1 MTFRNPSLAT
11 LAVASMLFTA
21 AALAQDTPAPTTD
34 NAATTSASATYQ
46 TPQGT
51 LVVNS
56 VPAAAPTVAP
66 APDFKQ
72 LSGNSKWITPEQ
84 ASAYPPLA
92 NDFIHA
98 DSNKDGKISQSEYM
112 HWTKQL

>member
-1 MTFRNPSLAT
+1 MTFRNLPLMSLAM
-11 LAVASMLFTA
+11 AGVLFTGA
-21 AALAQDTPAPTTD
+21 AAAQATPPASSASAPTT
-34 NAATTSASATYQ
+34 ASATYQ

-51 LVVNS
+51 VVMNS
-56 VPAAAPTVAP
+56 VSAAAPTIAP
-66 APDFKQ
+66 APDFKT
-72 LSGNSKWITPEQ
+72 LSGGKKWITEEQ
-84 ASAYPPLA
+84 ATTYPPLA

>member
-1 MTFRNPSLAT
+1 MTFRNPSLAA
-11 LAVASMLFTA
+11 LAVASMLLTGA
-21 AALAQDTPAPTTD
+21 AIAQDTPAATTD
-34 NAATTSASATYQ
+34 HAAMGSASATYQ

-56 VPAAAPTVAP
+56 VSAAAPVIAP

-98 DSNKDGKISQSEYM
+98 DSNKDHKISQSEYM
-112 HWTKQL
+112 RWTKQL

>member
-1 MTFRNPSLAT
+1 MTFRNPSLMS
-11 LAVASMLFTA
+11 LAVAAVLFTGA
-21 AALAQDTPAPTTD
+21 AAAQTMPQASSSS
-34 NAATTSASATYQ
+34 AATSASATYQ

-56 VPAAAPTVAP
+56 VPAAAPMIAP
-66 APDFKQ
+66 APDFKT
-72 LSGNSKWITPEQ
+72 LSSGKKWITSEQ
-84 ASAYPPLA
+84 AAAYQPLA

-98 DSNKDGKISQSEYM
+98 DSNKDGKISKSEYV